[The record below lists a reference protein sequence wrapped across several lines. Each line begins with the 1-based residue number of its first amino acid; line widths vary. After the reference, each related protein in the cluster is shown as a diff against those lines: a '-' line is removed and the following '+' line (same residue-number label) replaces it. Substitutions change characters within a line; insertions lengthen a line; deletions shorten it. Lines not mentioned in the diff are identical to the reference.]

1 MRLLIT
7 LVSIAAIGLALTIA
21 VAGPATRLGVWEYG
35 TGLTLI
41 WNVSRPV
48 TIIEGFVSLS
58 PIFTAAALSLLGGL
72 FAFVC
77 GARALG
83 MFAIIA
89 ALAAGGAGLVPVKMK
104 ELIDTNPFIHDITTD
119 FANPPPV
126 IAGAGFDRKN
136 SPEYVGD
143 EKVRNSEM
151 AVAEAQRAAFPDIK
165 TKRVN
170 APVNDVVETVRAILT
185 SMDME
190 ILSETPM
197 EAGRL
202 MEATYTSTWFGFID
216 DFVVR
221 LQPEGDVTLID
232 VRSKSRVGKSDL
244 GANAR
249 RVRMFFEKIDAARL
263 RKLLRT

>member
-7 LVSIAAIGLALTIA
+7 LVSIVAIGLALTIA
-21 VAGPATRLGVWEYG
+21 VAGPGTRLGVWEYG

-41 WNVSRPV
+41 WDVSRPV

-72 FAFVC
+72 FALVC

-83 MFAIIA
+83 LFAIIT

-104 ELIDTNPFIHDITTD
+104 GLIDTNPFIHDITTD
-119 FANPPPV
+119 FDNPPPI
-126 IAGAGFDRKN
+126 IAGAGFERKN
-136 SPEYVGD
+136 PPQYVGA

-151 AVAEAQRAAFPDIK
+151 TVAEAQRAAFSDIK
-165 TKRVN
+165 TKSVN
-170 APVNDVVETVRAILT
+170 ASIDDAAQTVRAILK

-190 ILSETPM
+190 IVRETST
-197 EAGRL
+197 EAERL
-202 MEATYTSTWFGFID
+202 IEATYTSTWFGFID

-249 RVRMFFEKIDAARL
+249 RVTTFFEKIDAAMA
-263 RKLLRT
+263 